1 LVVEDVMQSL
11 VVEDVMPILTP
22 LLLTIS
28 CTTGAEVSAALC
40 CVHSFLGGAMCSGV
54 CVLHLHQT

>member
-1 LVVEDVMQSL
+1 MQSL